1 MSWRRFCVLL
11 RCLSPQSATVT
22 KLQADRRAFEG
33 RNPNRRREPTVEVK
47 DPKTAQRAFELA
59 FKPPS

>member
-11 RCLSPQSATVT
+11 RCLSPGSSTIA
-22 KLQADRRAFEG
+22 KLQADRSAFEG
-33 RNPNRRREPTVEVK
+33 ANPNRRREPTVTVK
-47 DPKTAQRAFELA
+47 DPVTAQRAFELA